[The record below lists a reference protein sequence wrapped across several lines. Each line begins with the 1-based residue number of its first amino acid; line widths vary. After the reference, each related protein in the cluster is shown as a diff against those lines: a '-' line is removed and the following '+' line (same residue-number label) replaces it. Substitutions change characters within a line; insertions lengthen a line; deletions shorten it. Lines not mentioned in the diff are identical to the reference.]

1 MIKESDLRVISSMIL
16 ECNRL
21 LKICNDYTDEMII
34 NSFIYS
40 DSLMYEFE
48 KLFEYSIKLSIELQE
63 DPHLHIHDLRGI
75 RNRIA
80 HRYES
85 VTLSVLIDTVKHD
98 IPILISIL
106 KNYLEINKD

>member
-1 MIKESDLRVISSMIL
+1 MIKENDLRIISSMIL

-21 LKICNDYTDEMII
+21 TKICDDYSDEMII

-40 DSLMYEFE
+40 DSLLYEFE
-48 KLFEYSIKLSIELQE
+48 KLFEDSTRLSKELQE
-63 DPHLHIHDLRGI
+63 DPHLHINDLRGI

-85 VTLSVLIDTVKHD
+85 ITLSILIDTVKM
-98 IPILISIL
+98 ISQ
-106 KNYLEINKD
+106 Y